1 VLRLAGGLDRATRLE
16 GGGIFTKAADVGADL
31 VGKIEAGI
39 HEDDPRNPAVIAES
53 RSGLQNPCQGPLLR
67 PRPVRAARPSRVETF
82 QTEPE
87 QILDPL
93 AVAESG
99 RANPAVVN

>member
-1 VLRLAGGLDRATRLE
+1 MLRLAGGLDRATRLE
-16 GGGIFTKAADVGADL
+16 GGGIFTKATDVGADL

-39 HEDDPRNPAVIAES
+39 PEDDLRNPAVIAES
-53 RSGLQNPCQGPLLR
+53 
-67 PRPVRAARPSRVETF
+67 ARE
-82 QTEPE
+82 
-87 QILDPL
+87 